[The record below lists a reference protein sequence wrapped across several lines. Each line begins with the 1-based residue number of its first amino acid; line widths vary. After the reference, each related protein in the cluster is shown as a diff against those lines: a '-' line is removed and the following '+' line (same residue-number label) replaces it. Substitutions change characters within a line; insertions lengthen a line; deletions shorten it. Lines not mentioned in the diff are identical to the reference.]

1 MLGREQ
7 IITAE
12 NALDLVL
19 QGLPEKNIPASS
31 VGLDDAPGRILA
43 EDIVADEDLPP
54 FARST
59 VDGYAVTAADT
70 FSASDT
76 MPAYLNLSGEVFMGQ
91 AADMHLAKGSAV
103 KIPTGG
109 MLPQGSDAVVMLEH
123 VQAVDAV
130 MLEIMKA
137 VGPGENVIQPGEDAK
152 KGAAVLRKGRRLRPQ
167 DVGACAGIGITTLPV
182 FHKPVVSIISTG
194 DEIIPAAAAPQPGEI
209 RDINSYLLKAMISN
223 AGGTAIRKGI
233 FRDDY
238 AAIRTAVEEA
248 LEDSDMVLV
257 SGGTSVGTKDLIAG
271 IISDIGNP
279 GLLFHGVSLKP
290 GKPLIGGIMRGV
302 PVFGL
307 PGHPAAVGIC
317 FELFIL
323 PVLER
328 LAGHDEPLT
337 GLLKPVVFAQLTKN
351 ISSTQ
356 GREEHVRVIL
366 EKREDGLWAVPV
378 ISKSG
383 LVTTMVRTDGTVVIP
398 LHQNGIEQGTLV
410 EVRLFRY

>member
-1 MLGREQ
+1 MLGRNN
-7 IITAE
+7 IITAG

-19 QGLPEKNIPASS
+19 RGLPEKTIPEEIIEIDA
-31 VGLDDAPGRILA
+31 APGRILA
-43 EDIVADEDLPP
+43 EDIVAGEDLPP

-59 VDGYAVTAADT
+59 VDGYAVKAADT

-76 MPAYLNLSGEVFMGQ
+76 MPAYLNLTGEVFMGQ
-91 AADMHLAKGSAV
+91 AAGMVLTKGGAA

-109 MLPQGSDAVVMLEH
+109 MLPEGADAVVMLEH

-130 MLEIMKA
+130 MIEIMKA

-152 KGAAVLRKGRRLRPQ
+152 KGAAVLNKGRRLRPQ
-167 DVGACAGIGITTLPV
+167 DVGACAGIGITRITV
-182 FHKPVVSIISTG
+182 FEKPVVSIISTG
-194 DEIIPAAAAPQPGEI
+194 DEIIPAAATPQPGQI
-209 RDINSYLLKAMISN
+209 RDINSHLLKGMIAN
-223 AGGTAIRKGI
+223 AGGSAVRKGI

-238 AAIRTAVEEA
+238 KEIRTAVEEA
-248 LEDSDMVLV
+248 MHGSDMVLV

-271 IISDIGNP
+271 IIADIGNP

-290 GKPLIGGIMRGV
+290 GKPLIGGIIQGV

-307 PGHPAAVGIC
+307 PGHPAAVSIC

-323 PVLER
+323 PVLKR
-328 LAGHDEPLT
+328 LSGQDEPLT
-337 GLLKPVVFAQLTKN
+337 GLLTPAVYARLTKN
-351 ISSTQ
+351 IASTQ

-383 LVTTMVRTDGTVVIP
+383 LITTLVRTDGTVIIP
-398 LHQNGIEQGTLV
+398 LSQNGIEQGQLV
-410 EVRLFRY
+410 EVRLFR